1 MPQFCLLYVGDVL
14 WGAMFFVLYG
24 YCFRAAGAWR
34 VWGWATATTVTIEA
48 SQLWKRPGLTAIRAT
63 TAGKLLLGDTFLWSD
78 VACVVLGATFAALI
92 DEAYRRRRERVTPVV
107 ATLNARVAFV
117 AWFALNVASVSLA
130 AFGSYS
136 LRPPRE
142 SWGKSYFGG
151 PGDGF
156 VYMLFIA
163 LPAFICLVANLA
175 AIGPVVRAW
184 RDRASTTPAIAYV
197 TVVLLWLRF
206 GVLDHYN
213 SSLAQR
219 LGS

>member
-24 YCFRAAGAWR
+24 YCFQAARAWR
-34 VWGWATATTVTIEA
+34 VWRWAAATTVLIET
-48 SQLWKRPGLTAIRAT
+48 SQLSKASWLAAIRAT

-78 VACVVLGATFAALI
+78 LVCVVLGATVAALI
-92 DEAYRRRRERVTPVV
+92 DEAYQRRRERVTPVA
-107 ATLNARVAFV
+107 ATLNARFAFV
-117 AWFALNVASVSLA
+117 AWFALNVASVSVA
-130 AFGSYS
+130 AFASYS

-142 SWGKSYFGG
+142 SWGKSYYGG

-156 VYMLFIA
+156 VYVLFIA

-175 AIGPVVRAW
+175 AIAPVVRAW
-184 RDRASTTPAIAYV
+184 RGRASTTPAVAYIA
-197 TVVLLWLRF
+197 VVLLWLRF